1 MMEILSSNDIGRRS
15 YTETRDWTSVYVS
28 LAKTSNVTNH
38 NWQHDYATDLAMVN
52 EDGSVLGLRVISN
65 APSILSGF
73 DPLMGFEDFLTGDED
88 EEDLAAE
95 NDVAE
100 LVAECEK
107 RGLAKMEEEKW
118 TRDLPITKKRKLQ

>member
-1 MMEILSSNDIGRRS
+1 
-15 YTETRDWTSVYVS
+15 
-28 LAKTSNVTNH
+28 
-38 NWQHDYATDLAMVN
+38 MVN
-52 EDGSVLGLRVISN
+52 KDGSVLGLRVISN

-118 TRDLPITKKRKLQ
+118 TCDLPITKKRKLQ